1 MSSQLKS
8 SAVHLFFLRTSS
20 RTLFERSHFTRS
32 IRFHSRGWKRNISRA
47 MFSRVSCVLFFSFF
61 FFFFSSG
68 IAICDSERAG
78 MDLWCVTR
86 VIGESKVV
94 KDGWK
99 FVLEIKM
106 KVWEL
111 GNYYYY
117 FKIYLWYLGISRVDF
132 VSWKFAKYTIF
143 WCFEFC

>member
-1 MSSQLKS
+1 MKTEYLSCN
-8 SAVHLFFLRTSS
+8 VFTCFVCVVFLFFL
-20 RTLFERSHFTRS
+20 
-32 IRFHSRGWKRNISRA
+32 
-47 MFSRVSCVLFFSFF
+47 
-61 FFFFSSG
+61 FFFSSG

-106 KVWEL
+106 KV
-111 GNYYYY
+111 
-117 FKIYLWYLGISRVDF
+117 
-132 VSWKFAKYTIF
+132 
-143 WCFEFC
+143 